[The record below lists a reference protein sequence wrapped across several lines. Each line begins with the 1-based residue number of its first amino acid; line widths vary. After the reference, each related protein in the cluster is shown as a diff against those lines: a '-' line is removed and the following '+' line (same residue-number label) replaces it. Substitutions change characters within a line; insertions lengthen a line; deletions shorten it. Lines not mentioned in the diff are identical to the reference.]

1 MLNSG
6 ANRWGPKMI
15 FKKNDSNLR
24 EAEDFQPDAIM
35 LEAQKPPFPMHLVW
49 FLVTGLLLLMI
60 VWACFA
66 KVDKIVTADGKLVTT
81 RPPITMKPYERT
93 VIKTVNIRQ
102 GQRVKAGQ
110 VLFTFDTVLTNAD
123 YMKLLEQRQSYRAQ
137 QARLL
142 AEMGDYKRKQI
153 YDKNP
158 NTDEIAQ
165 NGIYLARMKYYQEK
179 LRSYQESLTRYEKT
193 LAALKES
200 MKRYEER
207 KDALGRIEKMMRGL
221 HEKKVVSLKD
231 LLNTQ
236 IQFIEMGIQIDQQNV
251 QIVENTQQIRSIDA
265 EREAFIKDW
274 FRQIMEEKVNVERE
288 LISVEKDLPK
298 ASRLNA
304 LQELRSPCDAV
315 VHELAPFQEGS
326 AVREAEALVTLIPLD
341 VPLEAEVDIP
351 AKDIGWVKLQD
362 KARLKF
368 DAFPFQQCGTLDGTI
383 VYISQD
389 AFTKGVT
396 SQEQTE
402 GTDDG
407 GEPSPAAKGTTY
419 LARLKLSG
427 SLKGRAAKVKLL
439 PGMRLKAEIKVGKRT
454 VINYLLNP
462 FVKAL
467 EESVREP

>member
-1 MLNSG
+1 MFK
-6 ANRWGPKMI
+6 NRNATLK
-15 FKKNDSNLR
+15 
-24 EAEDFQPDAIM
+24 EAEEFQPDAIM
-35 LEAQKPPFPMHLVW
+35 LEAQKPPFPLHMVW
-49 FLVTGLLLLMI
+49 FLVIGLLVLMI

-123 YMKLLEQRQSYRAQ
+123 YTKLLEQRQSYRAQ
-137 QARLL
+137 QTRLQ
-142 AEMGDYKRKQI
+142 AELGDYKSRQI
-153 YDKNP
+153 FGSNP
-158 NTDEIAQ
+158 NPDEIAQ

-288 LISVEKDLPK
+288 LISLEKDLPK

-315 VHELAPFQEGS
+315 VHEIAPFQEGS

-351 AKDIGWVKLQD
+351 AKDIGWVKLND
-362 KARLKF
+362 TARLKF

-383 VYISQD
+383 TYISQD

-402 GTDDG
+402 RADDG

-419 LARLKLSG
+419 QARLKLSG
-427 SLKGRAAKVKLL
+427 SLTGRAAKARLL
-439 PGMRLKAEIKVGKRT
+439 PGMRLKAEIKVGRRT

>member
-1 MLNSG
+1 MFK
-6 ANRWGPKMI
+6 NRNATLK
-15 FKKNDSNLR
+15 
-24 EAEDFQPDAIM
+24 EAEEFQPDAIM
-35 LEAQKPPFPMHLVW
+35 LEAQKPPFPLHMVW
-49 FLVTGLLLLMI
+49 FLVIGLLLLMI

-123 YMKLLEQRQSYRAQ
+123 YTKLLEQRQSYRAQ
-137 QARLL
+137 QTRLQ
-142 AEMGDYKRKQI
+142 AELGDYKSRQI
-153 YDKNP
+153 FGSNP
-158 NTDEIAQ
+158 NPDEIAQ

-288 LISVEKDLPK
+288 LISLEKDLPK

-315 VHELAPFQEGS
+315 VHEIAPFQEGS

-351 AKDIGWVKLQD
+351 AKDIGWVKLND
-362 KARLKF
+362 TARLKF

-383 VYISQD
+383 TYISQD

-402 GTDDG
+402 RADDG

-419 LARLKLSG
+419 QARLKLSG
-427 SLKGRAAKVKLL
+427 SLTGRAAKARLL
-439 PGMRLKAEIKVGKRT
+439 PGMRLKAEIKVGRRT

>member
-1 MLNSG
+1 MFK
-6 ANRWGPKMI
+6 NRNATLK
-15 FKKNDSNLR
+15 
-24 EAEDFQPDAIM
+24 EAEEFQPDAIM
-35 LEAQKPPFPMHLVW
+35 LEAQKPPFPLHMVW
-49 FLVTGLLLLMI
+49 FLVIGLLLLMI

-123 YMKLLEQRQSYRAQ
+123 YTKLLEQRQSYRAQ
-137 QARLL
+137 QTRLQ
-142 AEMGDYKRKQI
+142 AELGDYKSRQI
-153 YDKNP
+153 FGSNP
-158 NTDEIAQ
+158 NPDEIAQ

-288 LISVEKDLPK
+288 LISLEKDLPK

-315 VHELAPFQEGS
+315 VHEIAPFQEGS

-351 AKDIGWVKLQD
+351 AKDIGWVKLND
-362 KARLKF
+362 TARLKF

-383 VYISQD
+383 TYISQD

-402 GTDDG
+402 RADDG
-407 GEPSPAAKGTTY
+407 GEPSPTAKGTTY
-419 LARLKLSG
+419 QARLKLSG
-427 SLKGRAAKVKLL
+427 SLTGRAAKARLL
-439 PGMRLKAEIKVGKRT
+439 PGMRLKAEIKVGRRT

>member
-1 MLNSG
+1 MFK
-6 ANRWGPKMI
+6 NRNATLK
-15 FKKNDSNLR
+15 
-24 EAEDFQPDAIM
+24 EAEEFQPDAIM
-35 LEAQKPPFPMHLVW
+35 LEAQKPPFPLHMVW
-49 FLVTGLLLLMI
+49 FRVIGLLVLMI

-123 YMKLLEQRQSYRAQ
+123 YTKLLEQRQSYRAQ
-137 QARLL
+137 QTRLQ
-142 AEMGDYKRKQI
+142 AELGDYKSRQI
-153 YDKNP
+153 FGSNP
-158 NTDEIAQ
+158 NPDEIAQ

-288 LISVEKDLPK
+288 LISLEKDLPK

-315 VHELAPFQEGS
+315 VHEIAPFQEGS

-351 AKDIGWVKLQD
+351 AKDIGWVKLND
-362 KARLKF
+362 TARLKF

-383 VYISQD
+383 TYISQD

-402 GTDDG
+402 RADDG

-419 LARLKLSG
+419 QARLKLSG
-427 SLKGRAAKVKLL
+427 SLTGRAAKARLL
-439 PGMRLKAEIKVGKRT
+439 PGMRLKAEIKVGRRT

>member
-1 MLNSG
+1 MEFTLSSG
-6 ANRWGPKMI
+6 VNRWGQKMI
-15 FKKNDSNLR
+15 FKKMDSTLR

-35 LEAQKPPFPMHLVW
+35 LDMQKPPFPMHLVW
-49 FLVTGLLLLMI
+49 FLVTGLLVFMI

-81 RPPITMKPYERT
+81 RPSITMKPYERT

-123 YMKLLEQRQSYRAQ
+123 YTKLLEQRQSYRAQ

-142 AEMGDYKRKQI
+142 AEMGDYKLKQI

-158 NTDEIAQ
+158 NSDEIAQ

-193 LAALKES
+193 LQALKES
-200 MKRYEER
+200 MKRYEDR
-207 KDALGRIEKMMRGL
+207 KDALGRIEKMMRDL

-231 LLNTQ
+231 LLSTQ

-298 ASRLNA
+298 PVA
-304 LQELRSPCDAV
+304 
-315 VHELAPFQEGS
+315 
-326 AVREAEALVTLIPLD
+326 
-341 VPLEAEVDIP
+341 
-351 AKDIGWVKLQD
+351 
-362 KARLKF
+362 
-368 DAFPFQQCGTLDGTI
+368 
-383 VYISQD
+383 
-389 AFTKGVT
+389 
-396 SQEQTE
+396 
-402 GTDDG
+402 
-407 GEPSPAAKGTTY
+407 
-419 LARLKLSG
+419 
-427 SLKGRAAKVKLL
+427 
-439 PGMRLKAEIKVGKRT
+439 
-454 VINYLLNP
+454 
-462 FVKAL
+462 
-467 EESVREP
+467 

>member
-1 MLNSG
+1 M
-6 ANRWGPKMI
+6 
-15 FKKNDSNLR
+15 FKKKNTTLR
-24 EAEDFQPDAIM
+24 EAEEFQPDAIM
-35 LEAQKPPFPMHLVW
+35 LEAQKPPFPMHIVW
-49 FLVTGLLLLMI
+49 FLVTGLLVLMI

-93 VIKTVNIRQ
+93 VIKTVNVRQ

-110 VLFTFDTVLTNAD
+110 VLFTFDTVLTKSD
-123 YMKLLEQRQSYRAQ
+123 YQKLLEQRQSYRAQ
-137 QARLL
+137 QKRLL
-142 AEMGDYKRKQI
+142 AEMGDYKHKQI
-153 YDKNP
+153 YDQNP
-158 NTDEIAQ
+158 NQDEIAQ

-315 VHELAPFQEGS
+315 VHEIAPFQEGS
-326 AVREAEALVTLIPLD
+326 AVREAEAIVTLIPLD

-351 AKDIGWVKLQD
+351 AKDIGWVKLED

-383 VYISQD
+383 TYISQD

-402 GTDDG
+402 NTDDG
-407 GEPSPAAKGTTY
+407 GEPSQTAKGTTY
-419 LARLKLSG
+419 LVRLKLSG
-427 SLKGRAAKVKLL
+427 ALKGRAANVKLL
-439 PGMRLKAEIKVGKRT
+439 PGMRLKAEIKVGRRT

>member
-1 MLNSG
+1 MFK
-6 ANRWGPKMI
+6 NRNATLK
-15 FKKNDSNLR
+15 
-24 EAEDFQPDAIM
+24 EAEEFQPDAIM
-35 LEAQKPPFPMHLVW
+35 LEAQKPPFPLHMVW
-49 FLVTGLLLLMI
+49 FLVIGLLVLMI

-123 YMKLLEQRQSYRAQ
+123 YTKLLEQRQSYRAQ
-137 QARLL
+137 QTRLQ
-142 AEMGDYKRKQI
+142 AELGDYKSRQI
-153 YDKNP
+153 FGSNP
-158 NTDEIAQ
+158 NPDEIAQ

-288 LISVEKDLPK
+288 LISLEKDLPK

-315 VHELAPFQEGS
+315 VHEIAPFQEGS

-351 AKDIGWVKLQD
+351 AKDIGWVKLND
-362 KARLKF
+362 TARLKF

-383 VYISQD
+383 TYISQD

-402 GTDDG
+402 RADDG
-407 GEPSPAAKGTTY
+407 GEPSPVAKGTTY
-419 LARLKLSG
+419 QARLKLSG
-427 SLKGRAAKVKLL
+427 SLTGRAAKARLL
-439 PGMRLKAEIKVGKRT
+439 PGMRLKAEIKVGRRT